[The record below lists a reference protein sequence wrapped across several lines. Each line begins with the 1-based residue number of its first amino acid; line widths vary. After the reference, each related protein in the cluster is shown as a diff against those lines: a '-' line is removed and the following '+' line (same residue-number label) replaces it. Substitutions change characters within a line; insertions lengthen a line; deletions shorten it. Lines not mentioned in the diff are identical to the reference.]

1 MKLVAALALV
11 VSCLV
16 AAAPA
21 KAVTRNCRSITVTFQ
36 PVGEGSAT
44 FLRATN
50 VSCARARRVAA
61 LCLHGSH
68 PGWQASVRPHRRAG
82 ADSPRIV
89 LARARARVSFEIAG
103 GGGCGPTGE
112 GSG

>member
-21 KAVTRNCRSITVTFQ
+21 EAATRKCRSITVTFR

-68 PGWQASVRPHRRAG
+68 AGWQISVRPHRRAG

-89 LARARARVSFEIAG
+89 LARASARVSFEVAG
-103 GGGCGPTGE
+103 GGGCGPTDE

>member
-1 MKLVAALALV
+1 MTLVAAVALV
-11 VSCLV
+11 VGCLV
-16 AAAPA
+16 AGTPA
-21 KAVTRNCRSITVTFQ
+21 KAATRNCRSVTVTFQ

-61 LCLHGSH
+61 LCLRGLHA
-68 PGWQASVRPHRRAG
+68 GWQVSVRPHRRAG

-89 LARARARVSFEIAG
+89 LARASARVSFEIAG

-112 GSG
+112 GGR